1 MPAALRSNRREG
13 PQAGPRPPLPACG
26 RLNAIRR
33 RSFGSPHDTPSPMPT
48 VANAPTGADV
58 ALRQRDQP

>member
-1 MPAALRSNRREG
+1 MPPELRSNRSAL
-13 PQAGPRPPLPACG
+13 PQAGPRPPLPAGG

-48 VANAPTGADV
+48 VANAPAGADV